1 MLKGL
6 RLNLA
11 CGEDRKPGFLG
22 VDQIQS
28 EGVDIV
34 WDLNK
39 YPLPF
44 DDNSVDEI
52 ICNHFIEH
60 VDDLVKFME
69 ELYRIMKPGS
79 SGIIT
84 APYWSHVNAWRDPTH
99 KRGIGDQTIFFFNE
113 GWRKANGKTLYGI
126 KADFDVG
133 FRFEIDPK
141 FVSTWNDMSESE
153 RTHAYLHYTNVVLNV
168 IFNISKRG

>member
-60 VDDLVKFME
+60 ADDLVKFME

-84 APYWSHVNAWRDPTH
+84 APYWSHVNAWIRPT
-99 KRGIGDQTIFFFNE
+99 REASAT
-113 GWRKANGKTLYGI
+113 RPYSSLMKAGGKPTERPFMESRRTLMWGSGL
-126 KADFDVG
+126 K
-133 FRFEIDPK
+133 
-141 FVSTWNDMSESE
+141 STRS
-153 RTHAYLHYTNVVLNV
+153 L
-168 IFNISKRG
+168 